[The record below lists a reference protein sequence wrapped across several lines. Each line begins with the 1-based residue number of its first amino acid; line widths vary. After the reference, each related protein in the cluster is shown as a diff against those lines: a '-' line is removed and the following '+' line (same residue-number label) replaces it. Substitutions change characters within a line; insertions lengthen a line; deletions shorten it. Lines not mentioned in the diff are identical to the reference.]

1 MCRQDEDFRSCKHL
15 KYSSLFQLKSE
26 LVTDNFQL
34 APDVPPQETFVFH
47 WKAITN
53 YFIEATGKE
62 SLSVFVYMCIQSR
75 V

>member
-1 MCRQDEDFRSCKHL
+1 MQACGIFKFILIKIRTC
-15 KYSSLFQLKSE
+15 YSH
-26 LVTDNFQL
+26 NFQL

-62 SLSVFVYMCIQSR
+62 SLSVFVYMYIQSH